1 MPDQSDSTAK
11 TSDSTT
17 DAQRQLT
24 YAEAVREAM
33 SEEMRAN
40 PDVFLMGE
48 DVGVYGGAF
57 GVSFGM
63 VDEFGEERVMDTPI
77 SEAGII
83 GVAAGAAVSGM
94 RPIAECQFSDFISI
108 GMDPLVNQAAKMRY
122 MFGGRAQVP
131 MVLRAP
137 SGSGTGA
144 AAQHS
149 QSLEAWWCH
158 VPGLKLVM
166 PSTPYDAKGLL
177 KSAIRDNN
185 PVIFLEPKLLYRTK
199 GIVPQQEYTIPLS
212 ASDIKRN
219 GEDITAISWGRM
231 IPVVDAAAA
240 ELATQGIEMEIV
252 DLRTLHPVDI
262 NPVIESVR
270 RTTRAIIVHEAVL
283 TGGYG
288 GEIAARIMESEA
300 FYYLDAPVRRLGGS
314 NSPIP
319 YCPELEKNAVPTVE
333 RVVDTVRTMVQR

>member
-1 MPDQSDSTAK
+1 MPD
-11 TSDSTT
+11 
-17 DAQRQLT
+17 REIT

-33 SEEMRAN
+33 LEEMRADS
-40 PDVFLMGE
+40 DVFLMGE

-57 GVSFGM
+57 GVSVGM
-63 VDEFGEERVMDTPI
+63 IDEFGEERVMDTPI

-94 RPIAECQFSDFISI
+94 RPIAECQFSDFIGI
-108 GMDPLVNQAAKMRY
+108 GTDPLVNQAAKMRY

-177 KSAIRDNN
+177 KAAIRDNN

-199 GIVPQQEYTIPLS
+199 GVVPEREYIIPLS
-212 ASDIKRN
+212 TSEVKRSGSDI
-219 GEDITAISWGRM
+219 TVISWGRM
-231 IPVVDAAAA
+231 MPVVNEAA
-240 ELATQGIEMEIV
+240 ERLSSENEIEIEIV
-252 DLRTLHPVDI
+252 DPRTLHPLDDAPI
-262 NPVIESVR
+262 IASVI
-270 RTTRAIIVHEAVL
+270 RTTRALVVHEAVL

-288 GEIAARIMESEA
+288 GEIVARITESEA

-319 YCPELEKNAVPTVE
+319 YCPELERNAVPTVE
-333 RVVDTVRTMVQR
+333 RVVEAVRNMVQR